1 MQMKDL
7 EETKEID
14 GTTLTSSSL
23 LLLLLL
29 SMQMLEDFSRNAS
42 KRSSCTQGS
51 QREGCTM

>member
-23 LLLLLL
+23 LWLLL